1 MNEKRRKPAV
11 GHTIA
16 LLGVALGA
24 LVAACDAP
32 LPTELGETVD
42 EVVANE
48 GNEGTVASLANP
60 PAPSPLAKWL
70 DSDAA
75 PLVFVDDVR
84 IKTPDDLPEAVRLW
98 IEGGVDDDLAER
110 LKVVRGARATN
121 LYGEEGANGAILI
134 FTGRDGRD
142 SRLRWRWG
150 SPPRTTPPLVVVDG
164 QRWPPP
170 AVPSNPL
177 PYQFG
182 YAVGTAFF
190 LGIADLGTADLD
202 IESFEII
209 KGAAAVWYYGDE
221 AVGGVIQIF
230 TKKGSAQRAESG
242 IRRRDVNRRA
252 DPRASAP
259 VGRARSA

>member
-1 MNEKRRKPAV
+1 MNEKRRRPAV
-11 GHTIA
+11 GHAIA
-16 LLGVALGA
+16 LVGVALGA

-32 LPTELGETVD
+32 FPTELGEAVD

-48 GNEGTVASLANP
+48 GNEANEGTVASLANP
-60 PAPSPLAKWL
+60 PAPSPLAKWF

-84 IKTPDDLPEAVRLW
+84 IETPDDLPEAVRLW

-110 LKVVRGARATN
+110 LKVVRGARATD

-134 FTGRDGRD
+134 FTGRDGGD

-150 SPPRTTPPLVVVDG
+150 SPPRTRPPLVVVDG

-190 LGIADLGTADLD
+190 LGIADLD
-202 IESFEII
+202 IESFRII
-209 KGAAAVWYYGDE
+209 KGAAAVLYYGDE
-221 AVGGVIQIF
+221 AVGGVIDIV
-230 TKKGSAQRAESG
+230 TKNPGSAR
-242 IRRRDVNRRA
+242 
-252 DPRASAP
+252 
-259 VGRARSA
+259 

>member
-1 MNEKRRKPAV
+1 MNEKRRRPAKRHAV
-11 GHTIA
+11 A
-16 LLGVALGA
+16 LMGVALGA

-32 LPTELGETVD
+32 LPTELGEAID

-60 PAPSPLAKWL
+60 PAPSPLAKWF
-70 DSDAA
+70 DSDTA

-84 IKTPDDLPEAVRLW
+84 IETPDDLPEAVRLW
-98 IEGGVDDDLAER
+98 IEGGRDDDLAKR
-110 LKVVRGARATN
+110 LKVVRGTGASE

-134 FTGRDGRD
+134 FTGRDGGDPRF
-142 SRLRWRWG
+142 RWRWDLAPT
-150 SPPRTTPPLVVVDG
+150 SNPPLVVVDG
-164 QRWPPP
+164 QRVRPPE
-170 AVPSNPL
+170 VPSNL
-177 PYQFG
+177 PPSQFV
-182 YAVGTAFF
+182 YAVWAAC
-190 LGIADLGTADLD
+190 LANLD

-209 KGAAAVWYYGDE
+209 KGAAASMLYGDE

-230 TKKGSAQRAESG
+230 TKQGSVQRAESG
-242 IRRRDVNRRA
+242 IRLRDVNRRA